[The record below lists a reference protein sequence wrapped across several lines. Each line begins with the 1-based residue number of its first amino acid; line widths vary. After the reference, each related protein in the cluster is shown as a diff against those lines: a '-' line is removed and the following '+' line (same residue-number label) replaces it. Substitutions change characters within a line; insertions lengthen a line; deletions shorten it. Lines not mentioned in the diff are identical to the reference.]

1 MENIAEVVGF
11 LEANNLPAQDI
22 QANDS
27 NVDLFQIKHQ
37 NRVIGTIG
45 LEMYETVA
53 LLRSL
58 AVEQSERNSWI
69 GKKLV
74 DHAEEMAKKRSV
86 REPYLITD
94 ATPEYFGNLGYNKI
108 KRSQAPEEIQKT
120 SNSQCF
126 VRRMQIL

>member
-11 LEANNLPAQDI
+11 LEVNNLPAQDI

-58 AVEQSERNSWI
+58 AVKQSERNWGSVKSWWTTL
-69 GKKLV
+69 KKWQ
-74 DHAEEMAKKRSV
+74 KKEV
-86 REPYLITD
+86 
-94 ATPEYFGNLGYNKI
+94 
-108 KRSQAPEEIQKT
+108 
-120 SNSQCF
+120 
-126 VRRMQIL
+126 